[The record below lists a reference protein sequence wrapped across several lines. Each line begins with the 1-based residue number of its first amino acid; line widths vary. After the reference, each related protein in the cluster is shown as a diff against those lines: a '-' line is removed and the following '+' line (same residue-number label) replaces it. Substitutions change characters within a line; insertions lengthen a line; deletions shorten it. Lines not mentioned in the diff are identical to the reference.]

1 MKGAYFNEIMSTIQ
15 IQESIGI
22 AECVTT
28 LQLLEHTIKI
38 GHILERTG
46 RTYKNAGKA
55 KKIIPPGALA
65 DAIGRL
71 RRISEPFIDGM
82 TGGPANSDLKT

>member
-1 MKGAYFNEIMSTIQ
+1 LKGAYFNEIMSTIQ
-15 IQESIGI
+15 IQESIWI

-28 LQLLEHTIKI
+28 LQLLEQVQKI
-38 GHILERTG
+38 GRILERTG

-55 KKIIPPGALA
+55 KKIIPPDALA

-71 RRISEPFIDGM
+71 RTISEPFVAAM
-82 TGGPANSDLKT
+82 TGGPSNSDPKT